1 MWNVGD
7 DDEIC
12 DNTNYRE
19 KEAKNKRKWIEL
31 CKRRDKEENSILN
44 PQKERIN
51 KPILYKKQFPD
62 FGNGHIV
69 PASSSLCYIPLA
81 GDGTIA
87 VYQFLKH
94 LKYRKLCMVNSR
106 DDPILHKYPIHLW
119 ERSKLGP

>member
-1 MWNVGD
+1 MGD

-31 CKRRDKEENSILN
+31 CKRRDKEEKSILN

-51 KPILYKKQFPD
+51 KSILYKKQFPY

-69 PASSSLCYIPLA
+69 PASSSLCYRGGVNCTFL
-81 GDGTIA
+81 DFETI
-87 VYQFLKH
+87 FET
-94 LKYRKLCMVNSR
+94 
-106 DDPILHKYPIHLW
+106 IF
-119 ERSKLGP
+119 ET